1 MSHLRV
7 FVRGIILVEVAAV
20 IGLLLAG
27 ATLEWIEAD
36 RQYPGS
42 FFSYRIAHLDSVPA
56 WYIALLL
63 LTAANGVWLL
73 KLAQIEGMFHTP
85 QGGGWGT
92 WGAVL
97 PVNPLKLHAVNLVAI
112 PAIMALFFV
121 VRANLW

>member
-1 MSHLRV
+1 MSHIKS

-27 ATLEWIEAD
+27 AILEWIEAD
-36 RQYPGS
+36 QPFPGS
-42 FFSYRIAHLDSVPA
+42 FFSYRIEHLDYVPA
-56 WYIALLL
+56 WFLAMLLL
-63 LTAANGVWLL
+63 LSVNGIWLL
-73 KLAQIEGMFHTP
+73 KLAQLEGFFQTP

-112 PAIMALFFV
+112 PVIMALFLV
-121 VRANLW
+121 VRANLL